1 MEEEQVLTAFSAL
14 SNRTRLQV
22 LRHLVEAGP
31 EGRMAGDVATALG
44 ASPSRMS
51 FHLSA
56 VQEAGIVTSERQS
69 RQVVYRVNFDTIGGL
84 MRFLLEDCCKGQASL
99 RSCCP

>member
-1 MEEEQVLTAFSAL
+1 MEEDQVLTAFSAL

-56 VQEAGIVTSERQS
+56 LQEAGIVTSERQS

>member
-56 VQEAGIVTSERQS
+56 LQEAGIVTSERQS

>member
-1 MEEEQVLTAFSAL
+1 MEEDQVLTAFSAL

-31 EGRMAGDVATALG
+31 EGRMAGDVAAALG

-56 VQEAGIVTSERQS
+56 LQEAGIVASERQS
-69 RQVVYRVNFDTIGGL
+69 RQIVYRVNFDTIGGL

>member
-56 VQEAGIVTSERQS
+56 LQEAGIVTSERQS
-69 RQVVYRVNFDTIGGL
+69 RQIVYRVNFDTIGGL

>member
-1 MEEEQVLTAFSAL
+1 MEEDQVLTAFSAL

-56 VQEAGIVTSERQS
+56 LQEAGIVTSERQS
-69 RQVVYRVNFDTIGGL
+69 RQIVYRVNFDTIGGL

>member
-1 MEEEQVLTAFSAL
+1 
-14 SNRTRLQV
+14 
-22 LRHLVEAGP
+22 
-31 EGRMAGDVATALG
+31 MAGDVATALG

-56 VQEAGIVTSERQS
+56 LQEAGIVTSERQS
-69 RQVVYRVNFDTIGGL
+69 RQIVYRVNFDTIGGL